1 MTTVLETEGLTK
13 RFGRLVAVD
22 DVSVSFD
29 ADEITSIIGPN
40 GAGKTTFYNLLAG
53 QYEPTEGSV
62 HLKPRDGQEMVTVTG
77 KEPHEISR
85 LGLSRAFQINN
96 VFEGLSVI
104 DNVRIAR
111 ISRED
116 RTMDLRSIAS
126 EDEELTERAM
136 EIIELTR
143 LEEVAQVECANL
155 SHGDV
160 RKVEIAVALGTDPS
174 VVLLDEPTAGM
185 NPSETDRMVE
195 LVEELDRNTDTTFV
209 ITEHDMGVVLD
220 ISDRILVLDN
230 GALIAEGDPSE
241 VMADERVREAYLGGE
256 AEEVD
261 RTMAAQKESRDA
273 EAATQQDGEEAAQR
287 DAEAATQQD
296 AEEAAQQNAEPAD
309 GEPADGGDDE

>member
-1 MTTVLETEGLTK
+1 MKTVLETEGLTK

-22 DVSVSFD
+22 DVSVSID
-29 ADEITSIIGPN
+29 ADQITSIIGPN

-53 QYEPTEGSV
+53 QYEPTEGEV
-62 HLKPRDGQEMVTVTG
+62 RIKPRDGDDLVAVTG

-111 ISRED
+111 ISRDD

-143 LEEVAQVECANL
+143 LEEVARVECSNL
-155 SHGDV
+155 SHGDI
-160 RKVEIAVALGTDPS
+160 RKVEIAIALGTDPS

-185 NPSETDRMVE
+185 NPTETDRMVE

-209 ITEHDMGVVLD
+209 LTEHDMGVVLD

-261 RTMAAQKESRDA
+261 RTMAAKKEASDAEAAAKRDA
-273 EAATQQDGEEAAQR
+273 EAAEQQDTGAA
-287 DAEAATQQD
+287 EQQD
-296 AEEAAQQNAEPAD
+296 AEPA
-309 GEPADGGDDE
+309 GREPADGGDGE